1 MWFLELNRRTKDG
14 TWKCFACKAKL
25 IPRLIGK
32 TIKCG
37 QCGQIHR
44 HSKKYL
50 VVAVVNTLLVMVVA
64 LMGWYLIQKE
74 ILAWY
79 FVFFIFIVPVPGLWQ
94 LAAWQRRGESLEVI
108 TNKLHS
114 NT

>member
-1 MWFLELNRRTKDG
+1 
-14 TWKCFACKAKL
+14 
-25 IPRLIGK
+25 
-32 TIKCG
+32 
-37 QCGQIHR
+37 
-44 HSKKYL
+44 
-50 VVAVVNTLLVMVVA
+50 MVVA